1 MSEQTQ
7 ELKFRGVPV
16 FFDGREWIVPSLSV
30 RQFRDNLDLLSG
42 VVERTSAADPKQ
54 IVAMM
59 NDLVP
64 VIGLAIRRNY
74 PEVTDDQLF
83 DVLDISTFTQAIRAV
98 QGASGMKA
106 AQPGE

>member
-1 MSEQTQ
+1 MSEKT

-16 FFDGREWIVPSLSV
+16 FFDGQDWIVPSLSV
-30 RQFRDNLDLLSG
+30 RQFRENLDLLST
-42 VVERTSAADPKQ
+42 VVERTSAGDPKQ

-74 PEVTDDQLF
+74 PEITDDHLF

-98 QGASGMKA
+98 QGASGMKE